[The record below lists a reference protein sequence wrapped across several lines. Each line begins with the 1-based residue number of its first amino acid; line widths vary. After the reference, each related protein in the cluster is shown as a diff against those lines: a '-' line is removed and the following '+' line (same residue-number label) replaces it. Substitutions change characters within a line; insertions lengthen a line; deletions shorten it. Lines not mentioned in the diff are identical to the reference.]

1 MIAPHSDPA
10 SDEAAPDPRASVRA
24 FFQPGGALE
33 GACAAADFPYE
44 YRREQA
50 EMAEEVATTLA
61 EAEHLAAE
69 AGTGVGKSFAYLVPL
84 ILHAVRTKTRCIIST
99 HTISLQE
106 QLMYKD
112 LPFLKKHL
120 GVPFRAVLVKGR
132 GNYLC
137 LRRLARA
144 GQYERDLFSVEDEDE
159 LDRVRA
165 WAGSTREGSLQ
176 DLPRQPSPS
185 VWDAV
190 NVEAGNCLYQKCP
203 EYGACFFMNARR
215 RMVEA
220 DVLVVNHSLF
230 FADLAVRAQRSN
242 LLPDYSAV
250 VFDEAHR
257 LESVASEHM
266 GLRLSHFAF
275 EHWMRRMHHPDRQ
288 KGLLTAMRAGEAC
301 NEVRQL
307 WEEVGDF
314 FAGLQ
319 AWAKLDG
326 GQTQRVVKESVPEA
340 ADLRTRLRQV
350 NRRVRELAESK
361 QDEDAQGEL
370 LAVHRRGVS
379 LLAGLEAWLER
390 ELPDSVYWLELE
402 GRRKK
407 NLALYAAPI
416 DVRDALRT
424 QLFEEVGSVI
434 MTSAT
439 LTVNGRM
446 DYFLHRVGAEMAGHL
461 VLGSPFQF
469 ARQMRLHIP
478 SNLPDPTDAQGY
490 PPSCAG
496 AILHYVR
503 QTQGR
508 AFVLFTSAALM
519 RRVAEL
525 LEPRLREEG
534 YAFLMQGR
542 ELARHHM
549 LEKFRTE
556 KGAVLF
562 GLDTFWTGIDVQGE
576 ALSNV
581 IITRL
586 PFAVPDQPLIRAR
599 MDRVKE
605 KGGDPFRDY
614 SLPEAILRFRQGVG
628 RLIRTATDEGIVVVL
643 DSRILSKWYGR
654 LFIGSIPECEVVVEQ
669 IELPPAAL

>member
-1 MIAPHSDPA
+1 MIAPNSDPVPDA
-10 SDEAAPDPRASVRA
+10 DAPDPREPVRA
-24 FFQPGGALE
+24 FFQPGGGLE
-33 GACAAADFPYE
+33 RACAAAAFPYE
-44 YRREQA
+44 FRGEQA
-50 EMAEEVATTLA
+50 GMAEEVATTLA
-61 EAEHLAAE
+61 EKEHLAAE

-84 ILHAVRTKTRCIIST
+84 ILHAVRTKTRCIVST

-144 GQYERDLFSVEDEDE
+144 GQFERDLFTVEEEDEVE
-159 LDRVRA
+159 RIRA
-165 WAGSTREGSLQ
+165 WAGTTREGSLQ
-176 DLPRQPSPS
+176 DLPRQPPHS

-230 FADLAVRAQRSN
+230 FADLAVRAQRAN
-242 LLPDYSAV
+242 LLPDYSTV

-257 LESVASEHM
+257 IEAVASEHM
-266 GLRLSHFAF
+266 GLRLSQFAF
-275 EHWMRRMHHPDRQ
+275 EHWLRRMHHADRE
-288 KGLLTAMRAGEAC
+288 KGLLTAIRAGEAC
-301 NEVRQL
+301 HEVRQL
-307 WEEVGDF
+307 WDDVRQF
-314 FAGLQ
+314 FAALQ
-319 AWAKLDG
+319 TWAALAPG
-326 GQTQRVVKESVPEA
+326 RTQRVVAASDLLPSA
-340 ADLRTRLRQV
+340 ADLRTRHRKV
-350 NRRVRELAESK
+350 NRMVRELAEAK
-361 QDEDAQGEL
+361 PEDDVQGEL
-370 LAVHRRGVS
+370 LAVHRRGLS
-379 LLAGLEAWLER
+379 LLAGLEAFLER

-407 NLALYAAPI
+407 NVVLYAAPI

-424 QLFEEVGSVI
+424 QLFEEIGSVI

-469 ARQMRLHIP
+469 ARQMRIHIP
-478 SNLPDPTDAQGY
+478 SNLPDPTDERAFPTRCAQ
-490 PPSCAG
+490 

-519 RRVAEL
+519 RRVADL
-525 LEPRLREEG
+525 LESTLRHEG
-534 YAFLMQGR
+534 YTFLMQGR

-549 LEKFRTE
+549 LEKFRSET
-556 KGAVLF
+556 GAVLF

-599 MDRVKE
+599 MDRIKE
-605 KGGDPFRDY
+605 QGGDPFRDY

-643 DSRILSKWYGR
+643 DSRIINKWYGR
-654 LFIGSIPECEVVVEQ
+654 LFLGSVPECEVAVEEIDLQ
-669 IELPPAAL
+669 PL